1 MSATWQAWE
10 VPEYYDPGRIADDL
24 GDCRQRGLDWLDRK
38 TSNQVPVPAVA
49 LQRLAEDYVAASRL
63 AAAGRVTQIKLFL
76 REGIEEFSQQGH
88 TADAGLLRDLFFGD
102 SMNGPIKPPGELLR
116 TARERS
122 GDSTEARFRERRT
135 NVIRSFAQFLVTF
148 AAPAPQGPDDAAH
161 DGPDGAAQDRTPVGH
176 RQLATTGY
184 VGDNEHF
191 IQLLAEAVNVTI
203 VGITNE
209 HLAPMLQEALRR
221 KRAGGR
227 ADAFWGSLRIVF
239 LGKTLLRAVNDERE
253 EIHDS
258 REALRQRLQEA
269 VWARRSVQVF
279 LKSTQ
284 LTRWALFDC
293 PYLPTLTGTLFDFG
307 DQKRR
312 RIVHLLMK
320 RPRQPSAGHL
330 YIELED
336 LEDQYFSALFE
347 DIVRNSDP
355 ALMIVPVGFP
365 AGETFRCTEF
375 RLHSNVLKDGSGA
388 SGWLPMILVIT
399 SRRRGSQVE
408 AMLQLRTEDNSSR
421 ELNRLSHLGGHI
433 TRGDLALPAGLSL
446 VDAPRSFDREH
457 EIPMHTAARLVKEVI
472 GVDPGSGLRPMSTG
486 RYLYPDKEHLFF
498 FIFALELPEG
508 TELPRRAEMHSF
520 PLPELLTVRAN
531 QVLRSAAQLCEAT
544 EVQGRAWTAATEVVA
559 LNLYLHDYPDLGDQ
573 MRGLAPHQSGELA
586 STAAVIRQLVTER
599 TSPSWVSAGREVQLM
614 GLAGWQYREFF
625 SALLP
630 LYDAIGID
638 GASDLLQLIGADS
651 RKSDA
656 LERLAELYQD
666 DYLMASA
673 PIEL

>member
-49 LQRLAEDYVAASRL
+49 LQRLAEDYVAARRL

-148 AAPAPQGPDDAAH
+148 AAPEPHGL
-161 DGPDGAAQDRTPVGH
+161 DGATQDRIPVEH
-176 RQLATTGY
+176 TQLATMGY

-221 KRAGGR
+221 KRAAGR

-239 LGKTLLRAVNDERE
+239 LGETLLHAVNDERE
-253 EIHDS
+253 VFHDS

-269 VWARRSVQVF
+269 VWARRSVQVT
-279 LKSTQ
+279 LKRTQ
-284 LTRWALFDC
+284 STRWALFDC

-307 DQKRR
+307 DQQRR

-320 RPRQPSAGHL
+320 RPRQPSADHL

-355 ALMIVPVGFP
+355 AVMIVPAGFP

-388 SGWLPMILVIT
+388 NGWLPLILVVT
-399 SRRRGSQVE
+399 SRRRGSHVE

-446 VDAPRSFDREH
+446 VDAPTSFDCQQ
-457 EIPMHTAARLVKEVI
+457 EIPMHTAARLVEEVI
-472 GVDPGSGLRPMSTG
+472 GVDPGSGLRPMGTG
-486 RYLYPDKEHLFF
+486 RYLHPDKEHLFF

-508 TELPRRAEMHSF
+508 TQLPRRAEMHSF
-520 PLPELLTVRAN
+520 PLPELLAVRAN
-531 QVLRSAAQLCEAT
+531 QVLRSAAQLCQAT
-544 EVQGRAWTAATEVVA
+544 EMQGRAWTGATEVVA
-559 LNLYLHDYPDLGDQ
+559 LNLYLHDYPELGEQ
-573 MRGLAPHQSGELA
+573 MRGLAPHQGSGLA
-586 STAAVIRQLVTER
+586 GMAAVIRQLVTER

-630 LYDAIGID
+630 LYADIGID
-638 GASDLLQLIGADS
+638 GASDLLRLISADS
-651 RKSDA
+651 RKSA
-656 LERLAELYQD
+656 AVERLAELYQD
-666 DYLMASA
+666 DYLMASV
-673 PIEL
+673 PLEL